1 MALTV
6 RNTFSVKLGM
16 VGPGGDQLKVLVK
29 EIDFD
34 SSYPTG
40 GEALDLSAELP
51 TVLAVIIEG
60 KGGYEFSYD
69 YANKKVLAYWGDY
82 SASADAVHV
91 EVANTTSMSAVT
103 GVRIVALGY

>member
-6 RNTFSVKLGM
+6 KNAFSVKLGM
-16 VGPGGDQLKVLVK
+16 VGPGGDQLKMLIK
-29 EIDFD
+29 QIDFD

-51 TVLAVIIEG
+51 TVLAVMIEG

-69 YANKKVLAYWGDY
+69 YANAKVLAYWGDY

-91 EVANTTSMSAVT
+91 EVTNATNMSGVT
-103 GVRIVALGY
+103 GVRILALGY